1 MGLAVWRRALGA
13 MKRPGDCD
21 GGQGLPGGQVAREC
35 RRSCGRGGQVPVAGS
50 RQVGRAKVAAA
61 MAQLWKEVFAGPR
74 NDKAGQADCL
84 TGFIFELAPRAG
96 LEPATQY

>member
-1 MGLAVWRRALGA
+1 

-21 GGQGLPGGQVAREC
+21 GVQGSPGGQVAREF
-35 RRSCGRGGQVPVAGS
+35 RRSCGRGGQIPVTGS

-61 MAQLWKEVFAGPR
+61 MAQLGKERCTGPR

-96 LEPATQY
+96 LEPATQ